1 MVSGIEQVAQRIAA
15 IERRFV
21 PKAPLNQGNTE
32 FATTL
37 SGAVNQQQAI
47 GNMQKNNVRTTGN
60 SASSDIAKM
69 VQVAANKYGVD
80 SKLAM
85 AVAEAESGL
94 SQEAVSAAGAVGVM
108 QLMPET
114 ASSLGV
120 HNIHDPRENV
130 DGGVRYLKQM
140 LTTFDGDVTKAV
152 AAYNAGP
159 QAVKNYN
166 GVPPYRETRDY
177 VAKVLSLAK

>member
-1 MVSGIEQVAQRIAA
+1 MMSSINHVVQRIAD
-15 IERRFV
+15 IERRFAPTV
-21 PKAPLNQGNTE
+21 PATQAGSN
-32 FATTL
+32 FATVL
-37 SGAVNQQQAI
+37 SAANTQQA
-47 GNMQKNNVRTTGN
+47 NNIPSTSPGN
-60 SASSDIAKM
+60 SAQGGDIAKM
-69 VQVAANKYGVD
+69 VQVAAAKYGVD
-80 SKLAM
+80 PKLAM

-94 SQEAVSAAGAVGVM
+94 SQDAVSPVGAVGVM

-120 HNIHDPRENV
+120 GNINDPRENV

-140 LTTFDGDVTKAV
+140 LTTFDGDVSKAV

-166 GVPPYRETRDY
+166 GVPPYSETRNY
-177 VAKVLSLAK
+177 VARVLSLAK

>member
-1 MVSGIEQVAQRIAA
+1 MISGIDQVAQRINE
-15 IERRFV
+15 IERRFL
-21 PKAPLNQGNTE
+21 PRISAPQVTNE
-32 FATTL
+32 FATAL
-37 SGAVNQQQAI
+37 SGAVSQQQSTS
-47 GNMQKNNVRTTGN
+47 NVQKKSL
-60 SASSDIAKM
+60 SASNNDIAKM

-80 SKLAM
+80 PKLAM

-94 SQEAVSAAGAVGVM
+94 SQDAVSPVGAVGVM

-120 HNIHDPRENV
+120 RNINDPRENI

-140 LTTFDGDVTKAV
+140 LTTFDGDVAKAV

-166 GVPPYRETRDY
+166 GVPPYSETRNY
-177 VAKVLSLAK
+177 VARVLSLAK

>member
-1 MVSGIEQVAQRIAA
+1 MLTAVDQVFQRIAE

-21 PKAPLNQGNTE
+21 PKVPANQAGGE
-32 FATTL
+32 FATALTGVA
-37 SGAVNQQQAI
+37 SQQQAAASV
-47 GNMQKNNVRTTGN
+47 QKKNNGVN
-60 SASSDIAKM
+60 NASSSDIAKM

-80 SKLAM
+80 PKLAM

-94 SQEAVSAAGAVGVM
+94 SQDALSPVGAVGVM

-120 HNIHDPRENV
+120 HNINDPRENV

-140 LTTFDGDVTKAV
+140 LNTFDGDVAKAV

-166 GVPPYRETRDY
+166 GVPPYSETRNY
-177 VAKVLSLAK
+177 VAKVLDLAK

>member
-1 MVSGIEQVAQRIAA
+1 MITAVDQLFQRIAE
-15 IERRFV
+15 IEQRFL
-21 PKAPLNQGNTE
+21 PKVSANQSTGE
-32 FATTL
+32 FRAAL
-37 SGAVNQQQAI
+37 SGAISQQQAAA
-47 GNMQKNNVRTTGN
+47 NVQKKNTANNN
-60 SASSDIAKM
+60 ASSSDIAKM

-80 SKLAM
+80 PKLAM

-94 SQEAVSAAGAVGVM
+94 SQEAVSPVGAVGVM

-114 ASSLGV
+114 ARSLGV
-120 HNIHDPRENV
+120 HNINDPRENV

-140 LTTFDGDVTKAV
+140 LNTFDGDVAKAV

-166 GVPPYRETRDY
+166 GVPPYSETRNY
-177 VAKVLSLAK
+177 VAKVIELAK

>member
-1 MVSGIEQVAQRIAA
+1 MISGLEQVANRIAE

-21 PKAPLNQGNTE
+21 PKVPVKQPSGD
-32 FATTL
+32 FASAL
-37 SGAVNQQQAI
+37 SGATTQQQLAD
-47 GNMQKNNVRTTGN
+47 KTSKSKLTATG
-60 SASSDIAKM
+60 SSDIAKM

-80 SKLAM
+80 PKLAM

-94 SQEAVSAAGAVGVM
+94 SQDAVSAVGAVGVM
-108 QLMPET
+108 QLMPDT
-114 ASSLGV
+114 ATALGV
-120 HNIHDPRENV
+120 RNINDPRENV

-140 LTTFDGDVTKAV
+140 LAAFDGDVTKAV

-166 GVPPYRETRDY
+166 GVPPYSETRDY

>member
-1 MVSGIEQVAQRIAA
+1 MLQSVNQVMQRISN
-15 IERRFV
+15 IERRFS
-21 PKAPLNQGNTE
+21 PSESRKAVSSN

-37 SGAVNQQQAI
+37 ASATTDLMDSGKATAFNP
-47 GNMQKNNVRTTGN
+47 
-60 SASSDIAKM
+60 SAKQGDIAKM
-69 VQVAANKYGVD
+69 VHLAANKHGVD
-80 SKLAM
+80 PKLAM

-94 SQEAVSAAGAVGVM
+94 SANVVSPVGAVGVM

-114 ASSLGV
+114 ARSLDV
-120 HNIHDPRENV
+120 RNITDPYENI

-140 LTTFDGDVTKAV
+140 LTMFGGDVTKAV

-166 GVPPYRETRDY
+166 GVPPYSETRNY
-177 VAKVLSLAK
+177 VARVLSLAK

>member
-1 MVSGIEQVAQRIAA
+1 MISAVDQVFQRIAE

-21 PKAPLNQGNTE
+21 PKIPTTQSATE

-37 SGAVNQQQAI
+37 SGVANQQQTAGNVQKKNTI
-47 GNMQKNNVRTTGN
+47 GNN
-60 SASSDIAKM
+60 SSSSDIAKM
-69 VQVAANKYGVD
+69 IHVAANKYGVD
-80 SKLAM
+80 PKLAM

-94 SQEAVSAAGAVGVM
+94 SQDAVSSVGAVGVM

-120 HNIHDPRENV
+120 HNINDPRENV

-166 GVPPYRETRDY
+166 GIPPYSETRNY
-177 VAKVLSLAK
+177 VAKVLDLAK